1 MKRPSETFMEDATDR
16 KLTLNK
22 SSPNEKASEDD
33 MNQMGAA
40 GENESKQQTEGAG
53 RELNIHTITFLNY
66 FDEAIMESGEAE
78 TVESNRIENAGSA
91 KAL

>member
-1 MKRPSETFMEDATDR
+1 MEDATDR

-53 RELNIHTITFLNY
+53 RESNKHTITFLNY
-66 FDEAIMESGEAE
+66 LMKRSWNR
-78 TVESNRIENAGSA
+78 VKRKQLNRIELRMPGAPKPSKN
-91 KAL
+91 

>member
-1 MKRPSETFMEDATDR
+1 MEDATDR

-33 MNQMGAA
+33 LNQVGAA

-53 RELNIHTITFLNY
+53 R
-66 FDEAIMESGEAE
+66 
-78 TVESNRIENAGSA
+78 NRLLQCEKNTR
-91 KAL
+91 KMVYTHLQKQKYRRRRTRN